1 MSPLSSAFRGAEM
14 SKVENNSKDLK
25 SGCREFAQVGGTKTS
40 AIVKEQPSHLNLV
53 FHS

>member
-1 MSPLSSAFRGAEM
+1 MNEQKLLSRLSSAF
-14 SKVENNSKDLK
+14 ENNSKDLK
-25 SGCREFAQVGGTKTS
+25 PGCREFAQVGGTKTS